1 MLYPV
6 IRMSKRTYPTDL
18 TDAQW
23 ELVRPVLDACAPTGR
38 PPTVNR
44 RAVLNA
50 LRYRDRTAAQWRMV
64 PNDFPN
70 WTTVRYYFDKWT
82 QNGTWVAL
90 NDTLRKQV
98 RIAMG
103 RDETPSIGVLD
114 SQTVK
119 ATEVPSERGVDGGK
133 KDQGS
138 QTSSTG

>member
-1 MLYPV
+1 MT
-6 IRMSKRTYPTDL
+6 KRTYPTDL

-23 ELVRPVLDACAPTGR
+23 ELVRVVLDARAPTGR
-38 PPTVNR
+38 PPTVDR

-50 LRYRDRTAAQWRMV
+50 LLYMDRTGAQWRML

>member
-1 MLYPV
+1 ML
-6 IRMSKRTYPTDL
+6 
-18 TDAQW
+18 
-23 ELVRPVLDACAPTGR
+23 
-38 PPTVNR
+38 
-44 RAVLNA
+44 
-50 LRYRDRTAAQWRMV
+50 

-133 KDQGS
+133 KDPGS
-138 QTSSTG
+138 QTPSAG